1 MKNKKIISLVPNIL
15 TTIALCFGLLSVF
28 TMLKTFPT
36 NDSFVGIDTKLITEK
51 PLWWSCIFIYISAF
65 IDYIDGKIARIL
77 NKDSEFGMQYDSLSD
92 LICFGFA
99 PSFLIYITYLSS
111 YGKLGIMCSVF
122 YVVCVA
128 LRLSRFNAL
137 SHNEKDSFFVGL
149 PSPMGAGL
157 IISLILIDY
166 KFSFLQGNLIPNIFL
181 VFTPIVGM
189 LMVSNIIFA
198 KKTFLNRMKKFNA
211 LVIVSILSVAIL
223 THIEIGSFVLFY
235 SYLIFGLARFS
246 MQKIKKNKV
255 IDLET

>member
-1 MKNKKIISLVPNIL
+1 
-15 TTIALCFGLLSVF
+15 
-28 TMLKTFPT
+28 
-36 NDSFVGIDTKLITEK
+36 
-51 PLWWSCIFIYISAF
+51 
-65 IDYIDGKIARIL
+65 
-77 NKDSEFGMQYDSLSD
+77 
-92 LICFGFA
+92 
-99 PSFLIYITYLSS
+99 
-111 YGKLGIMCSVF
+111 
-122 YVVCVA
+122 
-128 LRLSRFNAL
+128 
-137 SHNEKDSFFVGL
+137 
-149 PSPMGAGL
+149 MGAGL

-198 KKTFLNRMKKFNA
+198 KKTFLNRMKNFNA

>member
-1 MKNKKIISLVPNIL
+1 MTEFS
-15 TTIALCFGLLSVF
+15 LLSY
-28 TMLKTFPT
+28 
-36 NDSFVGIDTKLITEK
+36 SHLITT
-51 PLWWSCIFIYISAF
+51 LLCIVMIIFLPRLFINKSSSSKTILVIS
-65 IDYIDGKIARIL
+65 
-77 NKDSEFGMQYDSLSD
+77 
-92 LICFGFA
+92 
-99 PSFLIYITYLSS
+99 
-111 YGKLGIMCSVF
+111 
-122 YVVCVA
+122 
-128 LRLSRFNAL
+128 
-137 SHNEKDSFFVGL
+137 
-149 PSPMGAGL
+149 